1 MGKKNND
8 LFQFKTMWMF
18 WQCRQMRVNDTS
30 AFIMLDDEVSFF
42 SLGLCKKNNME
53 SEVTAVLI

>member
-1 MGKKNND
+1 
-8 LFQFKTMWMF
+8 MWMF
-18 WQCRQMRVNDTS
+18 WQCRQMRVNDT

-42 SLGLCKKNNME
+42 SLGLCKKNDME

>member
-1 MGKKNND
+1 
-8 LFQFKTMWMF
+8 MWMF
-18 WQCRQMRVNDTS
+18 WQCRQMRVNDTP